1 MSGLT
6 LFILKHKHTGIV
18 QFQEHKRKHT
28 GETPFECSDCQ
39 MKFKTRNTYK
49 RHLKTR
55 HGKLLTARGIKRMSR
70 EEFAKVR
77 TKPYKKSNESSPSH
91 EQGGSQEP
99 APGPSGMPPAAQ
111 AVDQKP
117 PRRLKTSTATQ
128 STSIPLA
135 PTSVAVVTPTVSLPP
150 VSTILPHFSHPQGSA
165 ASLNNMVSHATVHI
179 NPPPAVGTVS
189 QPSVGVIPPM
199 GAMRHTS
206 PGVGMLGMTM
216 VGTGMVSPSAGMPAP
231 TQMTMVRQAVNVGM
245 GQPSISLPSLQGQAY
260 YTITAFTPIVPM
272 ETAATAYPG
281 QPQQREVGSISD
293 DDSEASQYKPVGYV
307 THGPS

>member
-1 MSGLT
+1 
-6 LFILKHKHTGIV
+6 
-18 QFQEHKRKHT
+18 
-28 GETPFECSDCQ
+28 

-91 EQGGSQEP
+91 EHGGSQESV
-99 APGPSGMPPAAQ
+99 PGPSGVPAASQ
-111 AVDQKP
+111 AVDQKA
-117 PRRLKTSTATQ
+117 PRRLKASTATQ
-128 STSIPLA
+128 STSIPMA
-135 PTSVAVVTPTVSLPP
+135 PASVAVVTPTVSLPP

-179 NPPPAVGTVS
+179 NPSPPVGAVS

-199 GAMRHTS
+199 GAMQHTS

-216 VGTGMVSPSAGMPAP
+216 VGTGMVSPSAGLPAP

-245 GQPSISLPSLQGQAY
+245 GQPSSISLPSLPGQAY

-272 ETAATAYPG
+272 ETAATAYPA

-293 DDSEASQYKPVGYV
+293 EDDASHYKPVGFV
-307 THGPS
+307 THGQS